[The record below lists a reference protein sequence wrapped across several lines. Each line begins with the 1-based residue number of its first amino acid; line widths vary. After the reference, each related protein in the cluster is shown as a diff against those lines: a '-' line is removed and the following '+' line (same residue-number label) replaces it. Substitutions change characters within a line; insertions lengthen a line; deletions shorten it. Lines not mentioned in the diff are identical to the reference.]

1 MNINAKLKTGFLSVA
16 AVTLVVGI
24 SGYVGLRQ
32 SVANEKLAIFNANA
46 TRQAVDLARSA
57 QVNFK
62 IQVQEWKDIL
72 IRGHD
77 ETLYSKY
84 FAGFEKDE
92 VVTRKCLA
100 DLKTVMSSL
109 NLPATNVEAA
119 IQTHIDL
126 GQKYREALKHFVT
139 ADEKTTAV
147 VDKLVK
153 GIDRPPTEAIDN
165 IVTYINDYASE
176 KSAEIEKNSLA
187 QARQAQ
193 WVSVSGVIAGVI
205 GSITLGMLLSAA
217 VARHIRKVAGNLLEG
232 SDQITSAAAQM
243 AAASQDIAEGA
254 SEQASSIEEISA
266 SLEEM
271 SSMTKRNAEG
281 AQTAKTLIGETRL
294 TADTGAADVEKMTSA
309 MDEVKASSEQITKII
324 KTIDEIAFQTNILAL
339 NAAVEAARAGE
350 AGAGF
355 AVVADE
361 VRNLAQ
367 RSAQAARETADKIE
381 DGLKK
386 TQNGVQISSRV
397 AVSLNE
403 IAAKVREMDRLVAE
417 IATASTEHTQGV
429 AQINS
434 AVAQM
439 DKVTQSNA
447 ATAEETASA
456 SEELSSQAASLKQE
470 VVRLIGSNEEDATR
484 TPAPAAQKPVNS
496 AKSGSKPV
504 SQPQRAPAKLN
515 NSHAV
520 VENNTKLPARQMQP
534 ASAVIPMDD
543 DFKNF

>member
-1 MNINAKLKTGFLSVA
+1 
-16 AVTLVVGI
+16 
-24 SGYVGLRQ
+24 
-32 SVANEKLAIFNANA
+32 
-46 TRQAVDLARSA
+46 
-57 QVNFK
+57 
-62 IQVQEWKDIL
+62 
-72 IRGHD
+72 
-77 ETLYSKY
+77 
-84 FAGFEKDE
+84 
-92 VVTRKCLA
+92 
-100 DLKTVMSSL
+100 
-109 NLPATNVEAA
+109 
-119 IQTHIDL
+119 
-126 GQKYREALKHFVT
+126 
-139 ADEKTTAV
+139 
-147 VDKLVK
+147 
-153 GIDRPPTEAIDN
+153 
-165 IVTYINDYASE
+165 
-176 KSAEIEKNSLA
+176 
-187 QARQAQ
+187 
-193 WVSVSGVIAGVI
+193 
-205 GSITLGMLLSAA
+205 
-217 VARHIRKVAGNLLEG
+217 
-232 SDQITSAAAQM
+232 
-243 AAASQDIAEGA
+243 
-254 SEQASSIEEISA
+254 
-266 SLEEM
+266 M

-324 KTIDEIAFQTNILAL
+324 RTIDEIAFQTNILAL

-470 VVRLIGSNEEDATR
+470 VVRLIGSNEEDAAC
-484 TPAPAAQKPVNS
+484 TPAPATQKPV
-496 AKSGSKPV
+496 KSTKSVSKPV
-504 SQPQRAPAKLN
+504 SQSQRASAKPN
-515 NSHAV
+515 SSHAV
-520 VENNTKLPARQMQP
+520 VVNNTKLPARQMQP
-534 ASAVIPMDD
+534 ASALIPMDD